1 MLRQT
6 VDSLAV
12 RGVAGLLGQAPI
24 GTEVALETAAS
35 LLRGWTLTTIIEGDA
50 VPRLFIPRLIELWRA
65 GRFPFDKLVR
75 HYDFADIEQAFA
87 DSAAGRT
94 IKPVLRF

>member
-1 MLRQT
+1 MRT
-6 VDSLAV
+6 
-12 RGVAGLLGQAPI
+12 
-24 GTEVALETAAS
+24 TAAV
-35 LLRGWTLTTIIEGDA
+35 
-50 VPRLFIPRLIELWRA
+50 VPATNAP
-65 GRFPFDKLVR
+65 FPFDKLVR